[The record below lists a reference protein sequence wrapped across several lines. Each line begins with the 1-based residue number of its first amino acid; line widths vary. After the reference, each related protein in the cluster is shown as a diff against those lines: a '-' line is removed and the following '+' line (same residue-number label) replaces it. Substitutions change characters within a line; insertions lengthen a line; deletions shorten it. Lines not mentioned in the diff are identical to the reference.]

1 MLRTLAAIADAHDE
15 AFLVTRTADTD
26 GFQPTDLKHAIEQ
39 LLDILSINFLGGYFT
54 DLLTDWLHFMSFQ
67 PS

>member
-26 GFQPTDLKHAIEQ
+26 GFQPTDLQHAIHQ
-39 LLDILSINFLGGYFT
+39 LLDLLSI
-54 DLLTDWLHFMSFQ
+54 SI
-67 PS
+67 

>member
-26 GFQPTDLKHAIEQ
+26 GFQPTDLQHAINQ
-39 LLDILSINFLGGYFT
+39 LLDLVSIYYFGAYFT
-54 DLLTDWLHFMSFQ
+54 GWLIN
-67 PS
+67 